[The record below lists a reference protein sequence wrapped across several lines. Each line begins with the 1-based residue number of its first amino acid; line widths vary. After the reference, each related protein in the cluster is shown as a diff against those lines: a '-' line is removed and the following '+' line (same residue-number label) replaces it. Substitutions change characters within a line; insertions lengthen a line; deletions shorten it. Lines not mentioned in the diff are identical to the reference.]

1 MFARFAQGF
10 QRRLLVL
17 LVCCGWGCF
26 LVVVVVVVVVVVAF
40 LVVFWLWLWLWS
52 WWGGAGA
59 VAVAGIFQVSFET
72 LLSLWAGACVWAT
85 LHKRGEHV
93 FVKMLPCYVCILFGL
108 ARRSQQQQELPQE
121 LPQELARELPPEL
134 PQELK
139 QVGTRTHATWT
150 PALLWRSVSSW
161 MPQVWHVFNPLGY
174 NAHDSTCSKTYIA
187 QQWYSAQPKTYQ
199 QKPLWVQLLCAA
211 NSVPQQ
217 HNAQAQ
223 RTEHDRKAPALLEQK
238 YKALKIEFKCLQ
250 ANMPA
255 LWNEFCSHNASTTH
269 CNRMQGIA
277 RIWEAT
283 KAWVGTSRSIAK
295 LTAEY
300 RGCSS
305 ASLVCNTLGETKKC
319 VQCTLNT
326 MIRII
331 TMIAMITIHDDYKA
345 NRFQTHYFVWDAC
358 TTSSQNASFWA
369 PKGKPES
376 RWTAQAKS
384 HNGVPMSWLCDW
396 RRDSTNTVFYV
407 PLQQNIFKP
416 WPHRHS
422 MKIHETVALEYRSQ
436 FGQDQEWPCGIHTV
450 KSWHATVPSCSC
462 HLASR
467 WWRSARTKPSTRC
480 STRWWFDCRIA
491 SRTSLETLKPA
502 PHIVINHT
510 MSRAP
515 GAAHH
520 FDVIHFISFILL
532 HSHTRVFSF
541 AVFPCCFC
549 GKARSQQGMQ

>member
-26 LVVVVVVVVVVVAF
+26 LVVVVVVVVVAF

-59 VAVAGIFQVSFET
+59 VAVAGIFQVSSET

-121 LPQELARELPPEL
+121 LPQELAREL

-255 LWNEFCSHNASTTH
+255 LWNEFCSHNATTTH

-331 TMIAMITIHDDYKA
+331 TMIAMTTIHDDYKA

-396 RRDSTNTVFYV
+396 RRDSHKHCVLCPTAAKHF
-407 PLQQNIFKP
+407 Q
-416 WPHRHS
+416 
-422 MKIHETVALEYRSQ
+422 TVATQTLHENPWNSCFRVPFSIWARPRMALWYPYCEIMTCHSPFLQ
-436 FGQDQEWPCGIHTV
+436 LSFGLTMMTQCTHQTLYQVLDSLMIWLSDSKQNF
-450 KSWHATVPSCSC
+450 
-462 HLASR
+462 SR
-467 WWRSARTKPSTRC
+467 DIETRTPHSHQSHHVQSARCCTPFWC
-480 STRWWFDCRIA
+480 HAF
-491 SRTSLETLKPA
+491 
-502 PHIVINHT
+502 
-510 MSRAP
+510 
-515 GAAHH
+515 H
-520 FDVIHFISFILL
+520 FIHF
-532 HSHTRVFSF
+532 VAFSYKSLF
-541 AVFPCCFC
+541 V
-549 GKARSQQGMQ
+549 RSLSMLFLW